1 MFYDELMIEPLLIRS
16 ATESDAPSLLT
27 IYRPSVET
35 NAVSFEIVV
44 PTVEE
49 FAARISKAVVGW
61 QWLVAER
68 NGQCV
73 GYAYGSSHR
82 ERRAYRWSVEVSAY
96 VHPAHQRQGISRALY
111 LQLLPELARRGFCN
125 AYAGITLPN
134 EGSIRLHRSVGFQ
147 LIGTFKAVGRKFGKW
162 HDVAWFQ
169 RALRDAPLSE
179 EAFVITHVLN

>member
-1 MFYDELMIEPLLIRS
+1 MADPLFIRP

-27 IYRPSVET
+27 IYRSSVET
-35 NAVSFEIVV
+35 TAASFETVV

-49 FAARISKAVVGW
+49 FAARINKALADW

-68 NGQCV
+68 NGQCA
-73 GYAYGSSHR
+73 GYACGSSHR

-96 VHPAHQRQGISRALY
+96 VHPDHQRQGIGRALY

-134 EGSIRLHRSVGFQ
+134 EGSVELHRNACFQ

-169 RALRDAPLSE
+169 RALRDSPPSE
-179 EAFVITHVLN
+179 EGL

>member
-1 MFYDELMIEPLLIRS
+1 MVEPLFIRP

-27 IYRPSVET
+27 IYQPSVET
-35 NAVSFEIVV
+35 TAASFETVV

-49 FAARISKAVVGW
+49 FAARINKALAGW

-68 NGQCV
+68 NGQCA
-73 GYAYGSSHR
+73 GYACGSSHR

-96 VHPAHQRQGISRALY
+96 VHPDHQRQGIGRALY

-134 EGSIRLHRSVGFQ
+134 EGSVELHRDVGFQ

-169 RALRDAPLSE
+169 RALRDSPPAE
-179 EAFVITHVLN
+179 ESL

>member
-1 MFYDELMIEPLLIRS
+1 MVDSLLIRP
-16 ATESDAPSLLT
+16 ATEADALSLLT

-35 NAVSFEIVV
+35 TAASFEIVL

-49 FAARISKAVVGW
+49 FAGRISKAVAGW

-68 NGQCV
+68 NGQCA

-82 ERRAYRWSVEVSAY
+82 ERPAYRWSVEVSTY
-96 VHPAHQRQGISRALY
+96 VHPDHQRQGIGRALY
-111 LQLLPELARRGFCN
+111 LQLLLELARRGFCN

-134 EGSIRLHRSVGFQ
+134 ESSVGLHRSVGFQ

-162 HDVAWFQ
+162 HDVAWYQ
-169 RALRDAPLSE
+169 RTLRASPPSE
-179 EAFVITHVLN
+179 EAF